1 MIIIHAFLKVD
12 PNKRQDFLAHTQSV
26 VSSSREEEGNISYQ
40 LFADASID
48 NEFVFLEMWKDEKA
62 IETHEQTEH
71 FKSFVQGLEQFLL
84 EPIRVEKYQAAGK

>member
-1 MIIIHAFLKVD
+1 MMIIHAFLKVD
-12 PNKRQDFLAHTQSV
+12 PNKRQDFLAFTQSV

-40 LFADASID
+40 LFADPSID

-62 IETHEQTEH
+62 IETHEKTEH

-84 EPIRVEKYQAAGK
+84 EPLRVEKYQAAGK